1 MPFSLNR
8 KYSHHGRSTNDVIGR
23 LDEDVPR
30 NETSPI
36 QTTIKC
42 KLSKFCHECGQR
54 FPETAKFCCECG
66 VRRLALWN
74 ASSFFEYC
82 HHCMD
87 LDIKKWSK
95 DITVKIFFREKN
107 ILLNCLFRRHFFGAR
122 IFQKYFL
129 KRNYILIIF
138 VISKESF
145 SEIEKFFRKYSLI
158 VR

>member
-8 KYSHHGRSTNDVIGR
+8 KYLHHGRSTNDVIGR
-23 LDEDVPR
+23 FDEDVPR

-36 QTTIKC
+36 QTSIKC

-74 ASSFFEYC
+74 TSSFFEYC

-87 LDIKKWSK
+87 PDLRCEA
-95 DITVKIFFREKN
+95 KI
-107 ILLNCLFRRHFFGAR
+107 
-122 IFQKYFL
+122 
-129 KRNYILIIF
+129 
-138 VISKESF
+138 SPW
-145 SEIEKFFRKYSLI
+145 KYSFEKRIYYLI
-158 VR
+158 VYFEGISSKQENPRNIFWKEIIY